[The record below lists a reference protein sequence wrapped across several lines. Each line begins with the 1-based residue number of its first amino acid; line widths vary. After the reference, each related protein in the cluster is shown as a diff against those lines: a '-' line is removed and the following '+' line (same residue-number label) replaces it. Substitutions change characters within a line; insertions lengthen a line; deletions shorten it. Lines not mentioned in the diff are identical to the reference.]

1 MVLDMPKK
9 TMQKLP
15 DTEFVLIFLGGLFV
29 MSDSIIGPIT
39 NLGFGG
45 INALS
50 QYFEFFGIIIGLL
63 MVVSAMLIYNTD
75 GVARRAFATGALIF
89 SILSLLAGGGF
100 LTGFILGVIG
110 SIFVL
115 RHKG

>member
-1 MVLDMPKK
+1 MPVKK
-9 TMQKLP
+9 LRSLP

-29 MSDSIIGPIT
+29 VSDSIVGPVT
-39 NLGFGG
+39 NLGFGAV
-45 INALS
+45 NPLS
-50 QYFEFFGIIIGLL
+50 QYFEFFGILIGLL
-63 MVVSAMLIYNTD
+63 MVICAMLIYNTE
-75 GVARRAFATGALIF
+75 ARSRRMWATGSLIF

-100 LTGFILGVIG
+100 LTGFILGMIG